1 MCAPSP
7 FLPSLPFSLRLCG
20 IIAGLLW
27 LQKGRLAKYALP
39 GSPAHAVSAA
49 LNPPFTIWYFLA
61 SKHLHLR
68 NQMPKYLD
76 AACRNSRCPVKQRIF
91 IERLMDQ
98 NNQSNAD
105 LITSRFREVKLERFE
120 IQVSKIPLD

>member
-1 MCAPSP
+1 MGQNRGMVQVAFSFMVVKESFRRKQAGLACMIYEALLTCVP
-7 FLPSLPFSLRLCG
+7 LPSLPSPFSLRLCG

-68 NQMPKYLD
+68 NAQI
-76 AACRNSRCPVKQRIF
+76 STHRCC
-91 IERLMDQ
+91 L
-98 NNQSNAD
+98 
-105 LITSRFREVKLERFE
+105 
-120 IQVSKIPLD
+120 SKF

>member
-91 IERLMDQ
+91 VERHDQ
-98 NNQSNAD
+98 NNQSNAV